1 MGTKR
6 IDKKLVEAFVLE
18 QKQEQ
23 EWKER
28 WAANHIEFD
37 NYFKYSGMV
46 EPNKILIS
54 HWKYDHNHNCNDLH
68 EQFIK
73 TQEYEKLWKK
83 NKKNAGKFSEELAAY
98 YWDET
103 TDSVWSD

>member
-28 WAANHIEFD
+28 WAANYIEFD

-68 EQFIK
+68 EKFIK
-73 TQEYEKLWKK
+73 VKEYEK
-83 NKKNAGKFSEELAAY
+83 NKKNASKLSKGPDSY

-103 TDSVWSD
+103 TDSVWSDKK

>member
-1 MGTKR
+1 MNE
-6 IDKKLVEAFVLE
+6 LVRNLIKECK
-18 QKQEQ
+18 QKQEV
-23 EWKER
+23 KENYK
-28 WAANHIEFD
+28 ANTIEFD
-37 NYFKYSGMV
+37 NYFKYSGRI

-73 TQEYEKLWKK
+73 VKEYEK
-83 NKKNAGKFSEELAAY
+83 NKKDASKLSKGPDSY

>member
-1 MGTKR
+1 M
-6 IDKKLVEAFVLE
+6 DKKLVRAVVQEFREE
-18 QKQEQ
+18 QD
-23 EWKER
+23 WKER
-28 WAANHIEFD
+28 YKANHIEFD
-37 NYFKYSGMV
+37 TYFKYSGMV

-73 TQEYEKLWKK
+73 VKEYEK
-83 NKKNAGKFSEELAAY
+83 NKKNSSKISKGLEAD

-103 TDSVWSD
+103 TNSVWSD

>member
-28 WAANHIEFD
+28 WAANYIEFD

-83 NKKNAGKFSEELAAY
+83 NKKNAGKCSEELAAY

>member
-28 WAANHIEFD
+28 WAANYIEFD

-103 TDSVWSD
+103 TDSVWRD

>member
-28 WAANHIEFD
+28 WAANYIEFD